1 MREFFKKV
9 LDEHATKILPFA
21 VGLLSM
27 FSVFL
32 FIDMLEDEKAKP
44 DIKGEIINQT
54 VIRISTEKSKNF
66 LNCIYEQLE
75 CYNKNAGLE
84 RGIILE
90 ACKDIDYCDQGTKK

>member
-1 MREFFKKV
+1 MKEFLKKL
-9 LDEHATKILPFA
+9 LDEHASKILPFV

-27 FSVFL
+27 FIVFL
-32 FIDMLEDEKAKP
+32 IFDLAEDEKP
-44 DIKGEIINQT
+44 DIEGEIIEQP
-54 VIRISTEKSKNF
+54 VMRISTEKSKNF

-90 ACKDIDYCDQGTKK
+90 ACKDIDYCDGGNK